1 MAAKIR
7 KKEKKWVPD
16 FSSDEDLGLP
26 RLDTDSESAGED
38 LEKINSVIE
47 QPESVETGTFVLRL
61 N

>member
-1 MAAKIR
+1 MAPKIR
-7 KKEKKWVPD
+7 KKRQVLNS
-16 FSSDEDLGLP
+16 SSDEDLGLP
-26 RLDTDSESAGED
+26 QLDTDSESADED

>member
-26 RLDTDSESAGED
+26 QLDTDSESADED